1 MLSGKCHEE
10 RNTSKRWRLMPV
22 MDVGRTAAV
31 HRVSDGRVPGEV
43 VFQIHDRLGASDEE
57 DGVSVVQRPHLV
69 RSEQL
74 PAAHL
79 EVGGPGTGASL
90 TLTVG
95 PGINGGFAQGLGDV
109 LVGAGLY

>member
-31 HRVSDGRVPGEV
+31 HRVSDSRVPGEV

-57 DGVSVVQRPHLV
+57 DGVSVVQCPHLV
-69 RSEQL
+69 WSEQL
-74 PAAHL
+74 
-79 EVGGPGTGASL
+79 
-90 TLTVG
+90 
-95 PGINGGFAQGLGDV
+95 FATMSSDEFKL
-109 LVGAGLY
+109 L

>member
-1 MLSGKCHEE
+1 
-10 RNTSKRWRLMPV
+10 MPV

-74 PAAHL
+74 
-79 EVGGPGTGASL
+79 
-90 TLTVG
+90 
-95 PGINGGFAQGLGDV
+95 FATMSSDEFKL
-109 LVGAGLY
+109 L